1 MDNKRKYSIK
11 FEDPADLDTF
21 EAEGP
26 DDGTEGAQIQERPAW
41 GRQIEFILSSLSY
54 AVGLGNIWR
63 FPYLCYRNGGGAFL
77 IPYGIMLLTCGMP
90 LMFFELSLGQF
101 GREGPITIWK
111 ICPLFK
117 GIGYAMFMISF
128 YIGCYYNII
137 LAWALYYIYSSFT
150 RVLPWTSC
158 GNEWNTADCKN
169 VDSQA
174 CNLNGGLMMQN
185 GTCFYMNSTSP
196 ETWQIVKD
204 SVMAHKSPADEYFH
218 EHVLDISD
226 GFHDIGGFQIQIV
239 CSLAVAWII
248 VFLVLIKG
256 VHSFGK
262 AVYFT
267 ATFPYL
273 IMTVLLIRAATLPGY
288 LDGIYFYLTPQW
300 DKLLTMSVWVDA
312 AIQIFFSLS
321 PCWGG
326 LITLASYNKF
336 SNNCY
341 RDAVIVSFGNCL
353 TSFFAGFVI
362 FGVIGFMA
370 HELGQPVEQVV
381 KQGPGLAFVAYPEAV
396 ARLPV
401 SPAWSFL
408 FFAMLLTLGLG
419 TQFTIL
425 TTIITTITDDFPA
438 LRGKNYKWG
447 LMAACFVMFSVGLS
461 MTTKAGMYVLNIM
474 DSYSSTFSALMVGAI
489 EVLVVTWIYGVDNFL
504 EDIKLMLGKYPYPR
518 VFWRYVWKFGM
529 PLMVLCILAGTFLF
543 YEAPSYGD
551 YHFPRWARIVGWIL
565 SFSSVALIPIV
576 ALVQISRET
585 GSLQERIR
593 KLCRP
598 LSTWCPPPEACIR
611 PNESFGAKP
620 LLKVT
625 SFVSTGLEHKI

>member
-1 MDNKRKYSIK
+1 MGDKSKYNIK
-11 FEDPADLDTF
+11 FDDPADLEALEPECTDVDT
-21 EAEGP
+21 ESDTP
-26 DDGTEGAQIQERPAW
+26 KRQSW
-41 GRQIEFILSSLSY
+41 GKSIEFILSSLSY

-77 IPYGIMLLTCGMP
+77 IPYAVMLLTCGMP

-101 GREGPITIWK
+101 GREGPITVWK
-111 ICPLFK
+111 ICPLFQ

-128 YIGCYYNII
+128 FIGCYYNVI

-150 RVLPWTSC
+150 HSLPWTSC
-158 GNEWNTADCKN
+158 NNSWNTPQCKDVDSADC
-169 VDSQA
+169 SRS
-174 CNLNGGLMMQN
+174 GGLMTLN
-185 GTCFYMNSTSP
+185 GTCFFMNSSSIEEWELVK
-196 ETWQIVKD
+196 ETVLG
-204 SVMAHKSPADEYFH
+204 HKSPADEYFH

-226 GFHDIGGFQIQIV
+226 GFHDMGGFQLHV
-239 CSLAVAWII
+239 VVALAVAWLI
-248 VFLVLIKG
+248 VYLVLIKG
-256 VHSFGK
+256 VDSFGK
-262 AVYFT
+262 VVYFT

-273 IMTVLLIRAATLPGY
+273 ILLVLLVKAATLPGY

-300 DKLLTMSVWVDA
+300 DKLWTISVWVDA

-336 SNNCY
+336 NNNCY
-341 RDAVIVSFGNCL
+341 RDAIIVSFGNCL

-370 HELGQPVEQVV
+370 HELGQPVDAVV

-401 SPAWSFL
+401 APAWSFL

-425 TTIITTITDDFPA
+425 TTIITTITDDFPS
-438 LRGKNYKWG
+438 LRGKNYKWALCG
-447 LMAACFVMFSVGLS
+447 VCVVMFIVGLS
-461 MTTKAGMYVLNIM
+461 MTTKAGMYVLQMM
-474 DSYSSTFSALMVGAI
+474 DSYSSTFSALMVGVI

-504 EDIKLMLGKYPYPR
+504 EDIKLMLGHYPYPR
-518 VFWRYVWKFGM
+518 VFWKVIWKYGM
-529 PLMVLCILAGTFLF
+529 PLMVMSILVCTFLF
-543 YEAPSYGD
+543 YEPPSYGD
-551 YHFPRWARIVGWIL
+551 YQFPQWAHTVGWVL
-565 SFSSVALIPIV
+565 SFSSVSLIPIV
-576 ALVQISRET
+576 AIVKICRET
-585 GSLQERIR
+585 GPFTERIR